1 MEMAR
6 IVKAML
12 FRRFLAAL
20 HRRLRRADRVPE
32 YHRPKVFH
40 SMFDPSVPKRTSWLR
55 PHPPDLRRRLY

>member
-1 MEMAR
+1 
-6 IVKAML
+6 ML